1 MAVRYR
7 KKFLKNKSQLK
18 SKKIKIIVL
27 FTFLALFLGAAN
39 IMYVSYV
46 KNKPKKGYIIS
57 PRTEYDPIKVDSAL
71 RSQKGYK
78 R

>member
-1 MAVRYR
+1 M
-7 KKFLKNKSQLK
+7 K
-18 SKKIKIIVL
+18 SKKIKIIILLGFLTL
-27 FTFLALFLGAAN
+27 FVGSALT
-39 IMYVSYV
+39 MYFKYV
-46 KNKPKKGYIIS
+46 HNQPKIKIIA

>member
-1 MAVRYR
+1 MG
-7 KKFLKNKSQLK
+7 FLTLFVGSALTMYFKYVYKQPR
-18 SKKIKIIVL
+18 IKII
-27 FTFLALFLGAAN
+27 A
-39 IMYVSYV
+39 
-46 KNKPKKGYIIS
+46 

>member
-1 MAVRYR
+1 M
-7 KKFLKNKSQLK
+7 K
-18 SKKIKIIVL
+18 SKKIKIIILLGFLTL
-27 FTFLALFLGAAN
+27 FIGSALT
-39 IMYVSYV
+39 MYFKYV
-46 KNKPKKGYIIS
+46 YKQPRIKIIA